1 MGARRPCTPAPPID
15 SALPLPVEDR
25 PLWAPGGPA
34 PPPRPS
40 TLPSHF
46 LRRTGPCG
54 RQAALRHSVR
64 AGAAH
69 RPGAK
74 PARSSIPWAAR
85 WPSGGQP
92 QDHPSLQI
100 SRLRPPDLGVPA
112 FQKPVPHTAAR
123 ATRLF
128 SLQFYGKN
136 IFITKPPP
144 RPSSL
149 ARLAEKE
156 VDDPYIRTPSLSINF
171 IIYIAFLKFIGTTL
185 CAPGQSPLT
194 DSGILLH
201 LLLRGTL

>member
-1 MGARRPCTPAPPID
+1 M
-15 SALPLPVEDR
+15 
-25 PLWAPGGPA
+25 
-34 PPPRPS
+34 
-40 TLPSHF
+40 
-46 LRRTGPCG
+46 
-54 RQAALRHSVR
+54 
-64 AGAAH
+64 
-69 RPGAK
+69 
-74 PARSSIPWAAR
+74 
-85 WPSGGQP
+85 
-92 QDHPSLQI
+92 
-100 SRLRPPDLGVPA
+100 
-112 FQKPVPHTAAR
+112 PHTAAR

-201 LLLRGTL
+201 LLLRGTLWIGHQKMPTFWNLPQRGSWLQWHFLPTPPPPTPTHAHHFKKQMLKILNPLICEMYEYLMA